1 MKRIIIFVLIMVLGL
16 SVVAVAAPSDEQLK
30 DLKKYNIMVGDE
42 DGNMRLDDAISRAEV
57 TKMICTIYG
66 LNLDTFANN
75 VEPSKFPDVPDSH
88 WAKNYINAM
97 KDCGIVQGDEKGYF
111 NPEKDIT
118 NEEIIKMLVTVIGY
132 SAMAEQT
139 GGYPM
144 GYTRTAQKIGLTEGL
159 KLNVET
165 AAIRS
170 DVAQMFA
177 VALDIPIMVQ
187 TGWSAD
193 GSTSYLILDGS
204 AGTKRETIRTRFFN
218 AEEMASLTVVK
229 EEDLGENTPMVV
241 YTGED
246 EEYTQ
251 IVVYTGE

>member
-1 MKRIIIFVLIMVLGL
+1 MKKLISFILLVAIVT
-16 SVVAVAAPSDEQLK
+16 SVSVYAEPTQGQLD
-30 DLKKYNIMVGDE
+30 DLKALKIMVGDE
-42 DGNMRLDDAISRAEV
+42 DGNMRLEDTITRAEA

-66 LNLDTFANN
+66 LDLDTFANN

-97 KDCGIVQGDEKGYF
+97 KDCGIVQGDEKGNF
-111 NPEKDIT
+111 NPEADIT
-118 NEEIIKMLVTVIGY
+118 NEEIIKMLVTVMGY
-132 SAMAEQT
+132 GPMAEQT

-177 VALDIPIMVQ
+177 VALDIPIMFQ

-193 GSTSYLILDGS
+193 GSTSYQIHDGS
-204 AGTKRETIRTRFFN
+204 AGTKRETIRTRFFSS
-218 AEEMASLTVVK
+218 EEIAKLRV
-229 EEDLGENTPMVV
+229 
-241 YTGED
+241 
-246 EEYTQ
+246 
-251 IVVYTGE
+251 